1 MINKKNINVII
12 FLSSIVFLFIIL
24 GLTGIIKITNPFKR
38 NELKLEETQVLV
50 DDIKIIAQLF
60 TFSYYTEIVIDSTKK
75 IDGVFSDYD
84 HQVVIVARGTSY
96 IGTDLSNLDTSN
108 IKVINNKDGLEC
120 TLIVPKAKIF
130 NTVINPSGFTI
141 FKDCKK
147 FTPEEIQLLKN
158 KGITE
163 IEKNAIESGM
173 LERGNERTKKLFE
186 DLLTSMGYSKIIVLF
201 K

>member
-1 MINKKNINVII
+1 MINKKNINITI
-12 FLSSIVFLFIIL
+12 FISSIVFLFITL
-24 GLTGIIKITNPFKR
+24 GFLGVIKISNPFKR

-75 IDGVFSDYD
+75 IDGVFSDYN
-84 HQVVIVARGTSY
+84 HQVVIIARGTSY
-96 IGTDLSNLDTSN
+96 IGTDLSDLDTSN
-108 IKVINNKDGLEC
+108 IKVYKNQNNLEC

-147 FTPEEIQLLKN
+147 FTPEEIQSLKN
-158 KGITE
+158 KAIVE
-163 IEKNAIESGM
+163 IEKSAIESGII
-173 LERGNERTKKLFE
+173 EKGNERTKKLFE